1 MAGAIFFN
9 VLFSKI
15 ELFCQAFLVLSIV
28 PVVLLRLFCCWIL
41 FFSLSIPFCSPG
53 SSTFSSDPE
62 RLICSG
68 LVNYYTQAIVRQ
80 IQLKMQGV
88 NKEGLCELSY
98 PLIEILH

>member
-41 FFSLSIPFCSPG
+41 FFSLSILFTRI
-53 SSTFSSDPE
+53 TFSSDPE